1 MKMIEVASS
10 AKKYNHTVFI
20 FRAVSNFDKLLM
32 HIIQVGLANYKYV
45 GSSRDNFI
53 HGLLYSGGVRGV
65 QVVQLHH
72 SILRKLHNSKAIAPL
87 DLRTLK
93 C

>member
-1 MKMIEVASS
+1 MRMEYHI
-10 AKKYNHTVFI
+10 KKTNNLDERKDYTVGKEN
-20 FRAVSNFDKLLM
+20 SLE
-32 HIIQVGLANYKYV
+32 
-45 GSSRDNFI
+45 
-53 HGLLYSGGVRGV
+53 YSGGVRGV